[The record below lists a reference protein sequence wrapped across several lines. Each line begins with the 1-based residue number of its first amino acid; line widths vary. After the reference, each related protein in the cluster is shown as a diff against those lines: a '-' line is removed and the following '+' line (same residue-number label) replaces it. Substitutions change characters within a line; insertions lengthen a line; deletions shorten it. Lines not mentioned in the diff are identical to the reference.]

1 MVACSKLELTTLL
14 CIAGP
19 TVIADQQYDNM
30 MKQPLPEEPQ
40 KTTIVLPRA
49 NTMALFD
56 GRLAHGVLES
66 SSRQPRATLLINW
79 WTYQPQVGSQST

>member
-1 MVACSKLELTTLL
+1 M
-14 CIAGP
+14 
-19 TVIADQQYDNM
+19 Q
-30 MKQPLPEEPQ
+30 KQPLPDEPQ
-40 KTTIVLPRA
+40 KTTVVLPRA

-79 WTYQPQVGSQST
+79 WSYQPQACPSHFSRHPRLSTS